1 MLSKKSYLFS
11 SETFLALFFLKVGKV
26 ADGCSI
32 IVFFSSSLNW
42 IFLANGLFTHQFDE
56 SEKAFIANSILI
68 VLNRYPSNTNITE

>member
-1 MLSKKSYLFS
+1 MLSKKSCLFFKWNFFS
-11 SETFLALFFLKVGKV
+11 SFFYKVGKV

>member
-1 MLSKKSYLFS
+1 MSFFQWNFFS
-11 SETFLALFFLKVGKV
+11 TFFLKVGKV

-56 SEKAFIANSILI
+56 SEKAFIANSVLI

>member
-1 MLSKKSYLFS
+1 MAVPFN
-11 SETFLALFFLKVGKV
+11 
-26 ADGCSI
+26 I
-32 IVFFSSSLNW
+32 IFFSSSLNW

>member
-1 MLSKKSYLFS
+1 MSFFQWNFFS
-11 SETFLALFFLKVGKV
+11 TFFFKVGKV